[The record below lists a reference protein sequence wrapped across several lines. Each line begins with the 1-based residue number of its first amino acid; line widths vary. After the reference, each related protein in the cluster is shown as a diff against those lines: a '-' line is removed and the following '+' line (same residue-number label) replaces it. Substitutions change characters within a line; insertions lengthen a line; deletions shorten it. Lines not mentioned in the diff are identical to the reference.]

1 MEPGELGEPM
11 QGKKLLALSSRKEP
25 VLERGEDQEERCLV
39 GNFTTCG
46 EEESLVSMGPGL

>member
-11 QGKKLLALSSRKEP
+11 QEKKLLALSSGEEP

-39 GNFTTCG
+39 GNFSKCG
-46 EEESLVSMGPGL
+46 EKEVTGW